1 MDSQIMESIS
11 GFDALWQ
18 RVTGR
23 EEPERRGDTAE
34 STYTL
39 ADALRRLIREQA
51 CAAAGAAALA
61 RLMQG
66 EGRAVLAR
74 QAAEGRRQLRRL
86 QAEHYI
92 LTGVSA
98 SPTGDCPTT
107 AGRLSSLREAF
118 LRAGRLAQLYGQAA
132 HLADSAELAQTL
144 EGFAAAEQGRA
155 RQLRALLVENF

>member
-1 MDSQIMESIS
+1 MDSQIMESIA

-23 EEPERRGDTAE
+23 EEPARGDAPDK
-34 STYTL
+34 TYAL
-39 ADALRRLIREQA
+39 ADALRHLIREQA
-51 CAAAGAAALA
+51 CAAAGAAALS

-92 LTGVSA
+92 LTGVTA
-98 SPTGDCPTT
+98 GPAGDCPPP
-107 AGRLSSLREAF
+107 ADRLSSLREAF
-118 LRAGRLAQLYGQAA
+118 LRAGQLAELYGQTA
-132 HLADSAELAQTL
+132 HLADCPELAQTL
-144 EGFAAAEQGRA
+144 DGFAAAEQGRA
-155 RQLRALLVENF
+155 RQLRALLVEHF